1 LNRPCGGFPNRIIL
15 LCSSRWP
22 QVKRTGGSAREFF
35 SRDTGHTKT
44 LWCKS
49 AASSLSWNGMAEA
62 LAQTCRSC
70 ALSIVAYLK
79 QTKNWFKHHG
89 GHLERGKGKH
99 FSSGGSA

>member
-1 LNRPCGGFPNRIIL
+1 
-15 LCSSRWP
+15 
-22 QVKRTGGSAREFF
+22 
-35 SRDTGHTKT
+35 
-44 LWCKS
+44 
-49 AASSLSWNGMAEA
+49 MAEA